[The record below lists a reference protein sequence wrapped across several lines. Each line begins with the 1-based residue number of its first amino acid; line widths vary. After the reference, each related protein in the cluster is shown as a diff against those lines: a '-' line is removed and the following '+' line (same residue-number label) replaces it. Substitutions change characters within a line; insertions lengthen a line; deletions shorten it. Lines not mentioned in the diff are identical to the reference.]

1 MKRQPFTLAN
11 DPSKDSCADIH
22 IASRQR
28 QKTCFADANGS
39 ISHNDADYSKFLQS
53 LLATKCQV
61 SRHSKGGRI
70 PEALGIAGGK
80 ATFFLKVAGK
90 AGRMEPPFAHQ

>member
-1 MKRQPFTLAN
+1 MKRQPLRSPTTHLRTLAPISISPVGN
-11 DPSKDSCADIH
+11 GRKL
-22 IASRQR
+22 ASLMQ
-28 QKTCFADANGS
+28 TGS